1 MCDGISIGGNVSI
14 QISGG
19 GPNVADIQSGLAT
32 AAAVAALA
40 TSVAGREQQISV
52 NAPNHIAVT
61 ADMTSATWNTVAT
74 HKVFAITGA
83 VRMRMW
89 IQSHSLASGTSE
101 AYMSLLIGNA
111 FEVFRAG
118 KIENTNGFWVGQN
131 TYQPI
136 IASGNV
142 FQDYVLAENVGYGVT
157 VEPLAGGYLIFHG
170 VWEPLSDGATV
181 VAGAGGPL

>member
-1 MCDGISIGGNVSI
+1 MSI

-131 TYQPI
+131 AYQPI

-157 VEPLAGGYLIFHG
+157 VEPFKEDLIYKWNIRRFYNQL
-170 VWEPLSDGATV
+170 VFMQDMDV
-181 VAGAGGPL
+181 VKEKKQFEQLNKK